1 MTEAVRTP
9 CYIFNKKDFK
19 ERIRMVA
26 EALPGIPLT
35 YSIKA
40 NSFLI
45 AAAPEQIRH
54 LEVCSPGELAI
65 CERLKVDPKRIIY
78 SGVMKENT
86 DVAEAIRYE
95 VDILTAESPAHVRI
109 IEEEAGKAGKNVR
122 MILRLSSGNQFGMD
136 APALSEIISK
146 KAEYPHIEMIGI
158 HNYTG
163 TQKEKERNI
172 VKDLKRLDQLLTD
185 LKEQYG
191 FTPQLVEY
199 GPGLAADYFE
209 PPYEETD
216 RALLETVA
224 PLLLE
229 FAEKY
234 PLGIEMGRFLAAPCG
249 RYLTQVKD
257 LKTTE
262 GVNYVILDGG
272 IHQVKYYGQMMAMK
286 VPPVTAAA
294 ADGSP
299 LGEAQTSDELPV
311 GEAQMSGETLQT
323 EYTLCGSLCT
333 TADVLVRS
341 ITLPELHT
349 GDVLTFG
356 RVGAYSSMEA
366 SVLFL
371 SRLLPAIYF
380 EEEDGKLTLL
390 RDFIPADRLNAPL
403 QA

>member
-1 MTEAVRTP
+1 MAA
-9 CYIFNKKDFK
+9 D
-19 ERIRMVA
+19 
-26 EALPGIPLT
+26 ALPGIPLT

-45 AAAPEQIRH
+45 AAAPAEIRH
-54 LEVCSPGELAI
+54 LEVCSPGELTI
-65 CERLKVDPKRIIY
+65 CERLKVEPGRIIY

-86 DVAEAIRYE
+86 DVAEAIRYG
-95 VDILTAESPAHVRI
+95 VDILTAESPSHVRI
-109 IEEEAGKAGKNVR
+109 IEEEAEKAGKKVR
-122 MILRLSSGNQFGMD
+122 VILRLSSGNQFGMD
-136 APALSEIISK
+136 APTLSEIIAHSG
-146 KAEYPHIEMIGI
+146 EYPWIELFGI

-172 VKDLKRLDQLLTD
+172 IKDLKRLDDLLQD
-185 LKEQYG
+185 LEARYG
-191 FTPQLVEY
+191 FRPQLVEY

-216 RALLETVA
+216 EALLKTVA

-229 FAEKY
+229 FARKY

-257 LKTTE
+257 LKNTD

-286 VPPVTAAA
+286 IPPVTAASG
-294 ADGSP
+294 DGTP
-299 LGEAQTSDELPV
+299 LGKQAAEDGTEDPADE
-311 GEAQMSGETLQT
+311 SRK

-349 GDVLTFG
+349 GDILTFG

-380 EEEDGKLTLL
+380 EEEDGTLTLL
-390 RDFIPADRLNAPL
+390 RDFIPADKLNAPGGF
-403 QA
+403 

>member
-1 MTEAVRTP
+1 
-9 CYIFNKKDFK
+9 
-19 ERIRMVA
+19 MVA

-299 LGEAQTSDELPV
+299 LGEAPTSDGLPV
-311 GEAQMSGETLQT
+311 GEAQMSGETPQT